1 MKTVIKDI
9 IRKTLAQLGW
19 ELVRKQPP
27 APPPV
32 TLSIERLRRV
42 KALGFEPQVIFDC
55 GAYLGSWT
63 REVSRIWPA
72 ATFVMM
78 EPNQDVVGQ
87 ARENLKAAG
96 VKGVLLDVAVG
107 ESCQSG
113 VLNLWYGE
121 NSQSKDIIGQASS
134 LLSHVQPSARQMPV
148 QVRSL
153 DSICA
158 ELKLMPDF
166 VKLDLQGGELAALKG
181 ASTLFG
187 RTELFM
193 IEFGCLDAYI
203 GRTTPAELIAMMDR
217 NNYSLYDIVDLLY
230 RPGDRALSSGD
241 FFFVRKDSK
250 LKGRKGYS

>member
-1 MKTVIKDI
+1 VIKSI
-9 IRKTLAQLGW
+9 IRNTLGWLGW
-19 ELVRKQPP
+19 ELVRKQAP
-27 APPPV
+27 ASLV
-32 TLSIERLRRV
+32 AVSFERLRRL
-42 KALGFEPQVIFDC
+42 KTMGFEPQVIFDC

-63 REVSRIWPA
+63 REVSQIWPA

-87 ARENLKAAG
+87 ARESLKAAD
-96 VKGVLLDVAVG
+96 VKGTLLDVAVG
-107 ESCQSG
+107 ESCQTG

-121 NSQSKDIIGQASS
+121 NSQSKDLIGQASS

-148 QVRSL
+148 QIRTL

-158 ELKLMPDF
+158 ELMLMPDF

-187 RTELFM
+187 KTELFM

-203 GRTTPAELIAMMDR
+203 GRTTPAQLFEFMDQH
-217 NNYSLYDIVDLLY
+217 NYSLYDIVDLLY
-230 RPGDRALSSGD
+230 RPGDQALSSGD

>member
-1 MKTVIKDI
+1 M
-9 IRKTLAQLGW
+9 GW
-19 ELVRKQPP
+19 TLVRKQSQSP
-27 APPPV
+27 APLPV
-32 TLSIERLRRV
+32 ALSFERLRRL
-42 KALGFEPQVIFDC
+42 KTLGFEPQVIFDC

-63 REVSRIWPA
+63 REVSQIWPA

-87 ARENLKAAG
+87 TRESLKAAG
-96 VKGVLLDVAVG
+96 VKGTLLDVAVG

-153 DSICA
+153 DSICE

-166 VKLDLQGGELAALKG
+166 VKLDLQGAELAALKG

-230 RPGDRALSSGD
+230 RPGDQSLSNGD

-250 LKGRKGYS
+250 LRGRKGYS